1 MKKHI
6 FMILIISILFYFTAC
21 GNQNRAEEDVM
32 SVWMLNDTAQ
42 MREMLDTYQNINPD
56 VQLQIEIGVPDY
68 DTTVTDAL
76 KKLNT
81 RLLGGEGPDILILDD
96 VNVQP
101 YIEAG
106 VLAELK
112 GLDLDALP
120 AGIKANIT
128 KDGNVYC
135 VPTHVALPMNMQAS
149 DLNVD
154 FTNLQQFNEDVESQG
169 LNVTYFENLT
179 SLWYKTVVEPELI
192 TNQGADAN
200 QMYSFFE
207 NLMELMEYVLKD
219 EDYFFAS
226 YQQVNMQVNP
236 LSLFSE
242 IYHDELDCG
251 KEYVASMKDL
261 QTICAM
267 MEKKELK
274 AEVCRAD
281 NDRMYIPMGQVAINA
296 NSRNQNDAMKLVE
309 YLLSKDGQL
318 DFAGIGGADG
328 IPVHK
333 EALKQAMKESDVI
346 RITYGNLG
354 EYETPSFSAES
365 AAWVMEQMDDLKY
378 EAATDSKLM
387 EIVMLA
393 AQSYLNGEKTLENAV
408 AETYRKMELYFNE

>member
-6 FMILIISILFYFTAC
+6 LMILIISILFCFSSC
-21 GNQNRAEEDVM
+21 GNQDDGKGETLT
-32 SVWMLNDTAQ
+32 VWMLNDTAQ
-42 MREMLDTYQNINPD
+42 MREMLNTYQNINPD

-81 RLLGGEGPDILILDD
+81 RLLGGEGPDVLILDD

-101 YIEAG
+101 YMKAG

-120 AGIKANIT
+120 AGIKANKT

-149 DLNVD
+149 HLDVD

-169 LNVTYFENLT
+169 LKVAYFENLS
-179 SLWYKTVVEPELI
+179 SLWYKTAVEPEL
-192 TNQGADAN
+192 TANQGADAN
-200 QMYSFFE
+200 QMHSFFE
-207 NLMELMEYVLKD
+207 SLMKLMDYVLKD

-236 LSLFSE
+236 LSLFSK
-242 IYHDELDCG
+242 IYHGELECG

-261 QTICAM
+261 QTICSM
-267 MEKKELK
+267 MEKKEIK
-274 AEVCRAD
+274 AEVCRVA
-281 NDRMYIPMGQVAINA
+281 NDCMYIPMGQVAINA
-296 NSRNQNDAMKLVE
+296 NSRNQKASMKLVE
-309 YLLSKDGQL
+309 YLLSKEGQL
-318 DFAGIGGADG
+318 DFSGIGGADV

-354 EYETPSFSAES
+354 EYETPPFSAES
-365 AAWVMEQMDDLKY
+365 SAWVIEQMDDLKY
-378 EAATDSKLM
+378 EAATDGKLM
-387 EIVMLA
+387 EIVMLG
-393 AQSYLNGEKTLENAV
+393 AQSYLNGETTLENAV
-408 AETYRKMELYFNE
+408 TDTCQKMELYFNE

>member
-1 MKKHI
+1 MKKYI
-6 FMILIISILFYFTAC
+6 LMILTISILFCFSSC
-21 GNQNRAEEDVM
+21 GNQDDGKGETLT
-32 SVWMLNDTAQ
+32 VWMLNDTAQ
-42 MREMLDTYQNINPD
+42 MREMLNTYQNINPD

-81 RLLGGEGPDILILDD
+81 RLLGGEGPDVLILDD

-101 YIEAG
+101 YMEAG

-135 VPTHVALPMNMQAS
+135 VPTHVALPMNMQAPHL
-149 DLNVD
+149 DVD

-169 LNVTYFENLT
+169 LKVAYFENLS
-179 SLWYKTVVEPELI
+179 SLWYKTAVETEL
-192 TNQGADAN
+192 TANQESDAN
-200 QMYSFFE
+200 QMHSFFE
-207 NLMELMEYVLKD
+207 SLMKLMDYVLKD

-236 LSLFSE
+236 LSLFSK
-242 IYHDELDCG
+242 IYHGELECG

-261 QTICAM
+261 QTICSM
-267 MEKKELK
+267 MGKKEIK
-274 AEVCRAD
+274 AEVCRAA
-281 NDRMYIPMGQVAINA
+281 NDCMYIPMGQVAINA
-296 NSRNQNDAMKLVE
+296 NSRNQKASMKLVE
-309 YLLSKDGQL
+309 YLLSKEGQL
-318 DFAGIGGADG
+318 DFAGIGGADV

-365 AAWVMEQMDDLKY
+365 AAWVIEQMDDLKY
-378 EAATDSKLM
+378 EAATDGKLM
-387 EIVMLA
+387 EIVMLG
-393 AQSYLNGEKTLENAV
+393 AQSYLNGETTLESAV
-408 AETYRKMELYFNE
+408 ADTCQKMELYFNE